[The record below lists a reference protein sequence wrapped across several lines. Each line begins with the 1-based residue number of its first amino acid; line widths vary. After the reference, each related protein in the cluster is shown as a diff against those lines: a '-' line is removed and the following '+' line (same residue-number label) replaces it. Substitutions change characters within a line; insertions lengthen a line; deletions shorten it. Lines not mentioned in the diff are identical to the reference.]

1 MKRKKGKSLKRK
13 GLNNQY
19 IHKNKPNLLVNQKIK
34 TNLRKIFKEIDLK
47 RLQNKYQM
55 LKSQKGKKAK
65 TI

>member
-1 MKRKKGKSLKRK
+1 MKKKERKSLKRK
-13 GLNNQY
+13 GLKNQY

-34 TNLRKIFKEIDLK
+34 TNLIKIFKEIDLK